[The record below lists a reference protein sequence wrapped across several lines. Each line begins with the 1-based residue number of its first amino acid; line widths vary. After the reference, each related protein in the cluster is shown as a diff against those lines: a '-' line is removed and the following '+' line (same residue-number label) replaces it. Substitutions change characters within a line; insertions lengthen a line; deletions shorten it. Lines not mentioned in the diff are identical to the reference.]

1 MSEDPDVLCMGKDD
15 SSLVEQP
22 IDTELD
28 ARFDDPAEGAV
39 VVIGRVRDK
48 ERMVWSEMSK

>member
-22 IDTELD
+22 I
-28 ARFDDPAEGAV
+28 AEGAV